1 MSAQPSKHSD
11 TRTLAVLREQVSK
24 MGAAQAQAPS
34 SIDDPIFPEPETME
48 ERLQRLELKLSNVEA
63 ALRQIL
69 LRDSEGGA

>member
-1 MSAQPSKHSD
+1 
-11 TRTLAVLREQVSK
+11 